1 MKIRSLGYLF
11 KEGVKNIWNNRTMS
25 IASIGVLVSCLLLT
39 GAAVV
44 FSYNI
49 NSAMKTIEGNNSVR
63 IYMTQNLPTLSAIK
77 VGEEIKKLDNI
88 KTCEF
93 VPKDEAIQQY
103 MKILGDKNGTMLQ
116 GMTGKDNPLPDA
128 FKVSFK
134 DLSKYKDTAAQIKKI
149 PGVATINDY
158 SDVAAKLTRL
168 DKVVTMAGFWIILLL
183 SLVSL
188 FIISNTIRVTMFSRR
203 VEISIMKSVG
213 ATNWFIRVPFIV
225 EGVIIGMLSGALS
238 SFLLFLIYDKMVGSI
253 TSITLFSPVDIS
265 PMAGKILL
273 AFMLAGTLFG
283 AVGGVISI
291 SKYLKKEGGEIV
303 GW

>member
-1 MKIRSLGYLF
+1 MRINGLGYLM
-11 KEGVKNIWNNRTMS
+11 KEGIKNIWNNRTMS
-25 IASIGVLVSCLLLT
+25 FASVGVLISCLLLT
-39 GAAVV
+39 GAAVL

-49 NSAMKTIEGNNSVR
+49 DSAMKTLEGSNSVR
-63 IYMTQNLPTLSAIK
+63 VYMTQDLPTLSAIK

-88 KTCEF
+88 ETCEF
-93 VPKDEAIQQY
+93 VPKDDAIQQY
-103 MKILGDKNGTMLQ
+103 MDILGDKDGTMLQ
-116 GMTGKDNPLPDA
+116 GMTGKENPLPDA

-134 DLSKYKDTAAQIKKI
+134 DLSKYQETAAQIQKI
-149 PGVATINDY
+149 SGVASINDY
-158 SDVAAKLTRL
+158 SDVAQKLTNL
-168 DKVVTMAGFWIILLL
+168 DRMITMVGFWIILLL

-225 EGVIIGMLSGALS
+225 EGMIIGVLSGLIS
-238 SFLLFLIYDKMVGSI
+238 SLILLLLYNKMITSI
-253 TSITLFSPVDIS
+253 TSIMMFSPVDIQPLAWS
-265 PMAGKILL
+265 ITL
-273 AFMLAGTLFG
+273 AFILAGMLFG

>member
-1 MKIRSLGYLF
+1 MRVNGLGYLM
-11 KEGVKNIWNNRTMS
+11 KEGIKNIWNNRTMS
-25 IASIGVLVSCLLLT
+25 FASVGVLISCLLLT
-39 GAAVV
+39 GAAVL

-49 NSAMKTIEGNNSVR
+49 DSAMKTLEGNNSVR
-63 IYMTQNLPTLSAIK
+63 VYMTQDLPTLSAIK

-88 KTCEF
+88 EACEF
-93 VPKDEAIQQY
+93 VPKDDAIQQY
-103 MKILGDKNGTMLQ
+103 MDILGDKDGTMLQ
-116 GMTGKDNPLPDA
+116 GMTGKENPLPDA

-134 DLSKYKDTAAQIKKI
+134 DLSKYKETAAQIQKI
-149 PGVATINDY
+149 SGVASINDY
-158 SDVAAKLTRL
+158 SDVAQKLTNL
-168 DKVVTMAGFWIILLL
+168 DRMITMVGFWIILLL

-225 EGVIIGMLSGALS
+225 EGMIIGILSGLIS
-238 SFLLFLIYDKMVGSI
+238 SLILLLLYDKMITSI
-253 TSITLFSPVDIS
+253 TSIMMFSPVDIRPLAWS
-265 PMAGKILL
+265 ITL
-273 AFMLAGTLFG
+273 AFILAGMLFG

>member
-1 MKIRSLGYLF
+1 MRIKGLGYLI
-11 KEGVKNIWNNRTMS
+11 KEGIKNIWNNRTMS
-25 IASIGVLVSCLLLT
+25 FASVGVLISCLLLT
-39 GAAVV
+39 GAAVL

-49 NSAMKTIEGNNSVR
+49 DSAMKTIEGNNSVK

-88 KTCEF
+88 EDCEF
-93 VPKDEAIQQY
+93 VPKDDAIQQY
-103 MKILGDKNGTMLQ
+103 MKILGDKDGTMLQ
-116 GMTGKDNPLPDA
+116 GMTGKENPLPDA

-149 PGVATINDY
+149 TGVASINDY
-158 SDVAAKLTRL
+158 SDIAAKLTSL
-168 DKVVTMAGFWIILLL
+168 DRMITMVGFWIILLL

-213 ATNWFIRVPFIV
+213 ATNWFVRIPFIV
-225 EGVIIGMLSGALS
+225 EGMIIGIISGAVS
-238 SFLLFLIYDKMVGSI
+238 SLILLLLYNKMMTSI
-253 TSITLFSPVDIS
+253 TSIMLFTPVDIR
-265 PMAGKILL
+265 PLAGSITL
-273 AFMLAGTLFG
+273 AFILAGTLFG

>member
-1 MKIRSLGYLF
+1 MRFNGLGYLM
-11 KEGVKNIWNNRTMS
+11 KEGTKNIWNNRTMS
-25 IASIGVLVSCLLLT
+25 FASVGVLISCLLLT
-39 GAAVV
+39 GAAVL

-49 NSAMKTIEGNNSVR
+49 DSAMKTLEGSNSVK
-63 IYMTQNLPTLSAIK
+63 IYMTQDLPTLSAIK

-88 KTCEF
+88 ETCEF
-93 VPKDEAIQQY
+93 VPKDDAIQQY
-103 MKILGDKNGTMLQ
+103 MNILGDKDGTMLQ
-116 GMTGKDNPLPDA
+116 GMTGKENPLPDA

-134 DLSKYKDTAAQIKKI
+134 DLSKYKETAAQIQKI
-149 PGVATINDY
+149 AGVASINDY
-158 SDVAAKLTRL
+158 SDVAQKLTNL
-168 DKVVTMAGFWIILLL
+168 DRMITMVGFWIILLL

-225 EGVIIGMLSGALS
+225 EGMIIGIVSGLLS
-238 SFLLFLIYDKMVGSI
+238 SLILLLLYNKMMTSI
-253 TSITLFSPVDIS
+253 TSIMLFSPVDIQ
-265 PMAGKILL
+265 PLAWALTL
-273 AFMLAGTLFG
+273 AFVLAGMLFG

>member
-1 MKIRSLGYLF
+1 MRINGLGYLM
-11 KEGVKNIWNNRTMS
+11 KEGIKNIWNNRTMS
-25 IASIGVLVSCLLLT
+25 FASVGVLISCLLLT
-39 GAAVV
+39 GAAVL

-49 NSAMKTIEGNNSVR
+49 DSAMKTLEGNNSVR
-63 IYMTQNLPTLSAIK
+63 VYMTQDLPTLSAIK

-88 KTCEF
+88 EACEF
-93 VPKDEAIQQY
+93 VPKDDAIQQY
-103 MKILGDKNGTMLQ
+103 MDILGDKDGTMLQ
-116 GMTGKDNPLPDA
+116 GMTGKENPLPDA

-134 DLSKYKDTAAQIKKI
+134 DLSKYKETAAQIQKI
-149 PGVATINDY
+149 SGVASINDY
-158 SDVAAKLTRL
+158 SDVAQKLTNL
-168 DKVVTMAGFWIILLL
+168 DRMITMVGFWIILLL

-225 EGVIIGMLSGALS
+225 EGMIIGILSGLIS
-238 SFLLFLIYDKMVGSI
+238 SLILLLLYDKMITSI
-253 TSITLFSPVDIS
+253 TSIMMFSPVDIQPLAWS
-265 PMAGKILL
+265 ITL
-273 AFMLAGTLFG
+273 AFILAGMLFG

>member
-1 MKIRSLGYLF
+1 M
-11 KEGVKNIWNNRTMS
+11 KEGIKNIWNNRTMS
-25 IASIGVLVSCLLLT
+25 FASVGVLISCLLLT
-39 GAAVV
+39 GAAVL

-49 NSAMKTIEGNNSVR
+49 DSAMKTLEGSNSVR
-63 IYMTQNLPTLSAIK
+63 VYMTQDLPTLSAIK

-88 KTCEF
+88 ETCEF
-93 VPKDEAIQQY
+93 VPKDDAIQQY
-103 MKILGDKNGTMLQ
+103 MDILGDKDGTMLQ
-116 GMTGKDNPLPDA
+116 GMTGKENPLPDA

-134 DLSKYKDTAAQIKKI
+134 DLSKYQETAAQIQKI
-149 PGVATINDY
+149 SGVASINDY
-158 SDVAAKLTRL
+158 SDVAQKLTNL
-168 DKVVTMAGFWIILLL
+168 DRMITMVGFWIILLL

-225 EGVIIGMLSGALS
+225 EGMIIGVLSGLIS
-238 SFLLFLIYDKMVGSI
+238 SLILLLLYNKMITSI
-253 TSITLFSPVDIS
+253 TSIMMFSPVDIQPLAWS
-265 PMAGKILL
+265 ITL
-273 AFMLAGTLFG
+273 AFILAGMLFG

>member
-1 MKIRSLGYLF
+1 MRINGLGYLM
-11 KEGVKNIWNNRTMS
+11 KEGTKNIWNNRTMS
-25 IASIGVLVSCLLLT
+25 FASIGVLISCLLLT
-39 GAAVV
+39 GAAVL

-49 NSAMKTIEGNNSVR
+49 DSAMKTIEGNNSVK

-88 KTCEF
+88 ETCEF
-93 VPKDEAIQQY
+93 VPKDDAIQQY
-103 MKILGDKNGTMLQ
+103 MNILGDKDGTMLQ
-116 GMTGKDNPLPDA
+116 GMTGKENPLPDA

-134 DLSKYKDTAAQIKKI
+134 DLAKYKETAAQIKKI
-149 PGVATINDY
+149 SGVASINDY
-158 SDVAAKLTRL
+158 SDIAQKLTNL
-168 DKVVTMAGFWIILLL
+168 DRMITMVGFWIILLL

-213 ATNWFIRVPFIV
+213 ATNWFVRVPFIV
-225 EGVIIGMLSGALS
+225 EGMIIGIVSGALS
-238 SFLLFLIYDKMVGSI
+238 SLILLLLYNKMMTSI
-253 TSITLFSPVDIS
+253 TSIMLFAPVDIRPLAWS
-265 PMAGKILL
+265 ITL
-273 AFMLAGTLFG
+273 AFILAGTLFG

>member
-1 MKIRSLGYLF
+1 MRINGLGYLM
-11 KEGVKNIWNNRTMS
+11 KEGIKNIWNNRTMS
-25 IASIGVLVSCLLLT
+25 FASVGVLISCLLLT
-39 GAAVV
+39 GAAVL

-49 NSAMKTIEGNNSVR
+49 DSAMKTLEGNNSVR
-63 IYMTQNLPTLSAIK
+63 VYMTQDLPTLSAIK

-88 KTCEF
+88 ETCEF
-93 VPKDEAIQQY
+93 VPKDDAIQQY
-103 MKILGDKNGTMLQ
+103 MDILGDQDGTMLQ
-116 GMTGKDNPLPDA
+116 GMTGKENPLPDA
-128 FKVSFK
+128 FKVSFR
-134 DLSKYKDTAAQIKKI
+134 DLSRYKETAAQIQKI
-149 PGVATINDY
+149 SGVASINDY
-158 SDVAAKLTRL
+158 SDVAQKLTNL
-168 DKVVTMAGFWIILLL
+168 DRMITMVGFWIILLL

-225 EGVIIGMLSGALS
+225 EGMTIGILSGLIS
-238 SFLLFLIYDKMVGSI
+238 SLILLLLYNKMITSI
-253 TSITLFSPVDIS
+253 TSIMMFSPVDIQPLAWS
-265 PMAGKILL
+265 ITL
-273 AFMLAGTLFG
+273 AFILAGMLFG